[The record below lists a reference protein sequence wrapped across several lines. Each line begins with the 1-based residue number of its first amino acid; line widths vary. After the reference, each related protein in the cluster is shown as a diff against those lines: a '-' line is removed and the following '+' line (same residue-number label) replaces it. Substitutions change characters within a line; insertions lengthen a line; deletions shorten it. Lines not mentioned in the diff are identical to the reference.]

1 MQIALLSDTHGYL
14 DKSILKYLNEVDEIW
29 HAGDVGSESLIDEL
43 SKIKPIRAVY
53 GNIDGGKLR
62 VTLKENLL
70 IEIQGIKFLLTHIA
84 GAFEKYS
91 SRVNSLIKE
100 FKPQVLVCGHSHI
113 CKVAFDKKNNLL
125 YINPGAAGNHGF
137 HQIKTFIRFSIMEG
151 KITDMNVVELGKR
164 GTLS

>member
-1 MQIALLSDTHGYL
+1 VQIALLSDTHGYL